1 MSMLDD
7 RPDLD
12 VRDLGVRDLDLP
24 DLDVRDLGVDDLDD
38 LEPISD
44 DELTAL
50 ALAADPDQPVG
61 PDAVPL
67 APTCDRPGLLPAWYM
82 PVTARVTHKRWH
94 KVLVIA
100 AIVGFVAINAFGFCI
115 TYGLL
120 EQA

>member
-12 VRDLGVRDLDLP
+12 DLVDL
-24 DLDVRDLGVDDLDD
+24 DDLDD
-38 LEPISD
+38 PSPISD

-50 ALAADPDQPVG
+50 ALAADPDQAIDA
-61 PDAVPL
+61 DAVPI
-67 APTCDRPGLLPAWYM
+67 APTCDHAGLLPAWYM

-100 AIVGFVAINAFGFCI
+100 AIIGFVAINAFGFCI